1 MEKMIVS
8 SSPHIHAKT
17 STVSIMRDVLIAL
30 SPAAIAS
37 VVLFGLRALAI
48 LAVCVGF
55 AVASEFVFNLLT
67 KKEQTVSDLSA
78 AVTGLILALSLPST
92 AKLWQ
97 CALGSIFAIV
107 VVKCLFGGLGCN
119 FANPAATARIFL
131 LLSFASTLGGGAAT
145 VFASPDLVASAT
157 PLELIKF
164 GNESALPSLVDM
176 LIGNRSGALGETCAL
191 ALIIGGI
198 YLIARKV
205 IYWHTPAIY
214 VATVFA
220 LSLII
225 KQDLTLALYQV
236 LGGGLLIGATSKKL
250 SSKPSR
256 FQSLK
261 YHLPLSFFLRKQY
274 IIKRLLLSSRRLGAN
289 KKADEKIVCFFRIMT
304 CSSKSGKPPH
314 HSMLISSLIL
324 YSSAT
329 CREG

>member
-236 LGGGLLIGATSKKL
+236 LGGGLLIAAFFMITDYVSTPINKGGKMVFAFGCGVITVLIRFWGDYPEGVSFAILLMNILSPYIEKLCAKK
-250 SSKPSR
+250 P
-256 FQSLK
+256 F
-261 YHLPLSFFLRKQY
+261 
-274 IIKRLLLSSRRLGAN
+274 
-289 KKADEKIVCFFRIMT
+289 
-304 CSSKSGKPPH
+304 GKV
-314 HSMLISSLIL
+314 
-324 YSSAT
+324 
-329 CREG
+329 GK